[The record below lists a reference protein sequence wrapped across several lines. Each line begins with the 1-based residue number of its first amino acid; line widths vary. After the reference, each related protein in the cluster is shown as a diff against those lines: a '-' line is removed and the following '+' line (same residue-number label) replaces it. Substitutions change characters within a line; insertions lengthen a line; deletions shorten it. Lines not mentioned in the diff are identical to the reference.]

1 MYYAAQRQQET
12 ELKPCAS
19 SGASDDASNVG
30 VILEMARAII
40 ANPEIKLAA
49 PIIFLMNGGE
59 EALCPAA
66 HGFMQQSRWAR
77 DVGVFLNLES
87 TGPHGPDF
95 VFQHT
100 GEVCFVP
107 SPSLSCNSGV
117 H

>member
-1 MYYAAQRQQET
+1 
-12 ELKPCAS
+12 
-19 SGASDDASNVG
+19 
-30 VILEMARAII
+30 MARTII

-49 PIIFLMNGGE
+49 PIVFLMNGGE

-87 TGPHGPDF
+87 TGPLGPDF

-100 GEVCFVP
+100 GEVLYQLIPAQLRFCIA
-107 SPSLSCNSGV
+107 S
-117 H
+117 